1 MEYLRLGLI
10 ICHRGEGSIYQQVG
24 SVPVT
29 LIYLPPFPRCRVV
42 QKDSE
47 TVFCS
52 EFFFFFSIKSVE
64 VLPPGFETQLPG
76 QLSHFLKVS
85 D

>member
-1 MEYLRLGLI
+1 MEYLRLSLI
-10 ICHRGEGSIYQQVG
+10 ICHRGEGSVYQQVG

-29 LIYLPPFPRCRVV
+29 LIYLPRFPRCRVV
-42 QKDSE
+42 RKDSE

-52 EFFFFFSIKSVE
+52 DLFFFSVKSVE
-64 VLPPGFETQLPG
+64 VLPPGLETQLPG

-85 D
+85 DR